1 MGHSLQILLTS
12 RMARSSLLLCC
23 LVAPFAVSLPQL
35 QEREELVVGSA
46 CQLEAIDSN
55 GLVDEERVAECNRC
69 WPQLALEDR
78 DSTEAAKECVR
89 KFLAALQLQEG
100 GPRVDLGKSSA
111 GGEPSQLLPCHR
123 QPVQLSCQQEWPSE
137 KKAVNHR

>member
-1 MGHSLQILLTS
+1 
-12 RMARSSLLLCC
+12 MARSSLLLCC

-78 DSTEAAKECVR
+78 ASTKAAKECVR
-89 KFLAALQLQEG
+89 KFL
-100 GPRVDLGKSSA
+100 PRLHSSCKREVLELTWGSPQQGVNLLNCFLA
-111 GGEPSQLLPCHR
+111 TVSQ
-123 QPVQLSCQQEWPSE
+123 SNS
-137 KKAVNHR
+137 AVNR